1 MKIYLDFDGV
11 ILDTE
16 KILNEEYDG
25 IVDRREFVKNY
36 DWFKLM
42 RDDII
47 INNSLDY
54 IKESTCDISLLSKIS
69 SMCEGQAKIKYLRE
83 KDIFINIHLV
93 PTLIDKNDVV
103 NPKGNILIDD
113 KIKNLDN
120 WVKNGGTGIFFNK
133 DLNNM
138 DMYGNIN
145 TDYTI
150 INDLSCLKNIEKVI
164 KSD

>member
-16 KILNEEYDG
+16 KILNEDYDG
-25 IVDRREFVKNY
+25 TVDRREYVKNY

-69 SMCEGQAKIKYLRE
+69 SMCEGQKRTYS
-83 KDIFINIHLV
+83 
-93 PTLIDKNDVV
+93 LI
-103 NPKGNILIDD
+103 
-113 KIKNLDN
+113 
-120 WVKNGGTGIFFNK
+120 
-133 DLNNM
+133 
-138 DMYGNIN
+138 
-145 TDYTI
+145 YT
-150 INDLSCLKNIEKVI
+150 
-164 KSD
+164 